1 MNNVETWGNSKNFLK
16 FSNRQ
21 GKNLSNI
28 EKLGGI
34 SMKKWILCMI
44 LLVVGL
50 NTRVY
55 VEDWNIISHF
65 DTNEVCVSL
74 FDKYDLYLSA
84 KGVEFYV
91 ED

>member
-1 MNNVETWGNSKNFLK
+1 
-16 FSNRQ
+16 
-21 GKNLSNI
+21 
-28 EKLGGI
+28 
-34 SMKKWILCMI
+34 MKKEIISVKKVALWMI
-44 LLVVGL
+44 LITLVL

-65 DTNEVCVSL
+65 DTNEICFSL

-84 KGVEFYV
+84 NGVEFYV

>member
-1 MNNVETWGNSKNFLK
+1 
-16 FSNRQ
+16 
-21 GKNLSNI
+21 
-28 EKLGGI
+28 
-34 SMKKWILCMI
+34 MI

-65 DTNEVCVSL
+65 DTNEICFSL
-74 FDKYDLYLSA
+74 FDKYDLFLSA

>member
-1 MNNVETWGNSKNFLK
+1 
-16 FSNRQ
+16 
-21 GKNLSNI
+21 
-28 EKLGGI
+28 
-34 SMKKWILCMI
+34 MI

-65 DTNEVCVSL
+65 DTNEICFSL
-74 FDKYDLYLSA
+74 FDKYDLFLSA

-91 ED
+91 EDWKIVSHFDTNEVCVSLFDKFDLYLSANGVEFYVED

>member
-1 MNNVETWGNSKNFLK
+1 
-16 FSNRQ
+16 
-21 GKNLSNI
+21 
-28 EKLGGI
+28 
-34 SMKKWILCMI
+34 MI
-44 LLVVGL
+44 LLILGL

-55 VEDWNIISHF
+55 VEDWKIIEHF

-74 FDKYDLYLSA
+74 FDKYDLFISA